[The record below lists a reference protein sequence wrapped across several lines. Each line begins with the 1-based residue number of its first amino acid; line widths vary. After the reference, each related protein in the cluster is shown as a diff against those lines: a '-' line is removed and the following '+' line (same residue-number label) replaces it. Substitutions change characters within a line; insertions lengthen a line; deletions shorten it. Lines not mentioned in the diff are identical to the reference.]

1 MKFGKEVKLS
11 LDNNFKTIYGTVDS
25 QNLKTIYVK
34 ILTWAEPVE
43 DFDVYTHEVSVLK
56 KRIKNKLNENLTSN
70 FEPNKYIVDFDIKN
84 SGIRYGKKSYLNIN
98 ITLFTNCDGK
108 ITTPVYKENMKSIIK
123 PLLETLKNNE
133 SFKFKIKK

>member
-25 QNLKTIYVK
+25 QNLKTIYIK

-43 DFDVYTHEVSVLK
+43 DFDVYSHEVSVLK
-56 KRIKNKLNENLTSN
+56 KRIKNKLNENLTPK

-98 ITLFTNCDGK
+98 ITLFTNTNEK
-108 ITTPVYKENMKSIIK
+108 ITTLIYKENIKTIIK

-133 SFKFKIKK
+133 SFKFIIKK